1 MKRLNIIGA
10 GGHGKVAADIA
21 IACGYEKIQF
31 LDKDESLDTCIG
43 FPVVE
48 DDLSKPEYKEDEFF
62 VAVGNAGTRERI
74 FGELEE
80 RGLTVVTLIHP
91 TAVLG
96 SDVVIGKGS
105 VIMAGVIINADTTIG
120 EGCIINTA
128 SSVDHDN
135 VLSDFVHVSVGAHL
149 AGTVKVGKDTWIGAG
164 ATVSNNLTICEDVM
178 VGAGAVVVKDIT
190 EPGTYI
196 GVPAKRKDEIRK
208 G

>member
-31 LDKDESLDTCIG
+31 LDKNKCSETCIG

-62 VAVGNAGTRERI
+62 VAVGNGRIRERI

-96 SDVVIGKGS
+96 SDVVIGRGS
-105 VIMAGVIINADTTIG
+105 VIMAGVVINADTTIG
-120 EGCIINTA
+120 EGCIVNT
-128 SSVDHDN
+128 SSSIDHDN
-135 VLSDFVHVSVGAHL
+135 VLADFVHVSVGAHL
-149 AGTVKVGKDTWIGAG
+149 SGTVKAGRGTWIGAG
-164 ATVSNNLTICEDVM
+164 ATISNNISICEDVM
-178 VGAGAVVVKDIT
+178 IGAGAVVVKDIT

-196 GVPAKRKDEIRK
+196 GVPAKRK